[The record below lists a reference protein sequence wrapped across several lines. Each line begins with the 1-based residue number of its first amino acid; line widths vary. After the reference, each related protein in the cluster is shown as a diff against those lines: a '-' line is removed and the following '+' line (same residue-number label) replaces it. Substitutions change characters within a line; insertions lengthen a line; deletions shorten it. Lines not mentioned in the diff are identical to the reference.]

1 MLLIGMIERLLAND
15 RTAAT
20 NRSDPP
26 WWSLKYDGVRRES
39 SNQYISRFLAKVQI
53 EQEYVSHSRLAFS
66 FASESHL
73 FLSLFIILSIF
84 VPYYIYYFIFF
95 FPFIPPL
102 IRDLS
107 SVAFSFDYEDKWEKN
122 KNGSQSCNIRHGNSM
137 RYKQGKLPLQR
148 KLGSMELRR
157 SRL

>member
-84 VPYYIYYFIFF
+84 VPYYLF
-95 FPFIPPL
+95 L
-102 IRDLS
+102 IRYIICFSFFLS
-107 SVAFSFDYEDKWEKN
+107 SRPWSGIYHQWHSLLTMKTNEK
-122 KNGSQSCNIRHGNSM
+122 KTKMAPRAAELTYDTEIQCDISKENSHY
-137 RYKQGKLPLQR
+137 R
-148 KLGSMELRR
+148 EN
-157 SRL
+157 